1 VTESFSF
8 HSFLESVAAG
18 VDSVDHHLKRK
29 GNEAPTTIRSDMDE
43 PLDLIRLSIDE
54 RIYVK
59 CRGDRG
65 TFKSIGDFS
74 TGISCSCLPAPNTC
88 WLCVPYR
95 YSYLANVTELKG
107 KLHVSSKSILR
118 FYPDF
123 TGLVDRPMTS
133 TST

>member
-8 HSFLESVAAG
+8 GIRGAD
-18 VDSVDHHLKRK
+18 VDRVDHHLKRK
-29 GNEAPTTIRSDMDE
+29 ETEAPTTIRSDMDE

-65 TFKSIGDFS
+65 TFKSIDDFS
-74 TGISCSCLPAPNTC
+74 TGISCSCLPTNNPC

-95 YSYLANVTELKG
+95 YSYLAIVTELKG

-118 FYPDF
+118 SYPDF